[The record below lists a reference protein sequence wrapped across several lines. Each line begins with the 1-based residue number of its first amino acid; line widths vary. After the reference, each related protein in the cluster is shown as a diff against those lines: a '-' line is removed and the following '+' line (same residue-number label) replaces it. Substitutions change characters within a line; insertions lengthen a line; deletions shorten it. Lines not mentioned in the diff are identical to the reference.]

1 MTLVIYAAVSLKD
14 EQLGVCE
21 FGSRMELSLKEGVDL
36 RETAA
41 SVTPEVFWGLMGKPS
56 YCTPDDIQIL
66 TAAEYA
72 ERFGEDD
79 ND

>member
-21 FGSRMELSLKEGVDL
+21 FGTNIELDLKEGVDL